1 MRIIVIGGGAAGF
14 FGAIRAAESFPD
26 AEITIL
32 EKSSRLL
39 SKVKISGGGRCNVTN
54 SCFDVARLVKNYPRG
69 EKELYSVFKRFGPA
83 DTFQWFRERGVE
95 LKTESDGRVFPVTDN
110 SETII
115 NCFLNEARE
124 RNINISLNSAVKTI
138 SKKENGFLIELADGN
153 ITECDKILAAS
164 GGSPSPESY
173 SRIKELGHNIIQPV
187 PSLFTF
193 NYDNESDEERSL
205 TQLPGISVENANVSI
220 VGTKLSCS
228 GPLLITHWGFSG
240 PAILK
245 LSAFGARILKE
256 FNYEFVLRINWTGD
270 FNYEEMSMKLEEI
283 KHQNLNQVL
292 FARSYFGL
300 PLRLWKKILSIL
312 EIHELTKWTE
322 TSKSRINSL
331 ANELTRGEYKIK
343 GKSVFKEEFVTCG
356 GVSLKDVNFKTMES
370 RKCPGLFF
378 AGEILDVDGITGGFN
393 FQSAWSTGY
402 VAGSNIAIVN
412 EQ

>member
-14 FGAIRAAESFPD
+14 FGAIRAAESFPG
-26 AEITIL
+26 AEVTIL

-54 SCFDVARLVKNYPRG
+54 SCFDTPLLVKNYPRG

-83 DTFQWFRERGVE
+83 DTFQWFKERGIE
-95 LKTESDGRVFPVTDN
+95 LKTESDGRVFPVSDN

-115 NCFLNEARE
+115 NCFLNEAEE
-124 RNINISLNSAVKTI
+124 RNINIRPNTAVKSI
-138 SKKENGFLIELADGN
+138 SNKDGAFSLEIADGS
-153 ITECDKILAAS
+153 ITECDKILIAS
-164 GGSPSPESY
+164 GGSPLPESY
-173 SRIKELGHNIIQPV
+173 DRLKALGHNIIQPV

-193 NYDNESDEERSL
+193 NYDNESDAKRSL
-205 TQLPGISVENANVSI
+205 TDLPGISVENANVS
-220 VGTKLSCS
+220 VAGTKLFCS

-245 LSAFGARILKE
+245 LSAFGARILNE
-256 FNYEFVLRINWTGD
+256 LNYEFVLRINWTGTI
-270 FNYEEMSMKLEEI
+270 NYDEMHSELEEI
-283 KHQNLNQVL
+283 KQHNLNQAL
-292 FARSYFGL
+292 FTRSYFGL
-300 PLRLWKKILSIL
+300 PLRLWKKILALL

-331 ANELTRGEYKIK
+331 ANELTRGEFKIK

-356 GVSLKDVNFKTMES
+356 GVSLKDINFKTMES
-370 RKCPGLFF
+370 RKCPGMFF
-378 AGEILDVDGITGGFN
+378 AGEVLDIDGVTGGFN
-393 FQSAWSTGY
+393 FQSAWSTAY
-402 VAGSNIAIVN
+402 IAGSNIGIVN